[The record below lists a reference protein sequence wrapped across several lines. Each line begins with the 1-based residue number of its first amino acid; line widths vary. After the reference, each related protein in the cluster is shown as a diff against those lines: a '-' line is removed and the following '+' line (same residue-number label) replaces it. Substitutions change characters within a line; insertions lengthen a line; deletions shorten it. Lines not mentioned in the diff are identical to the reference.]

1 MYGADG
7 PLMARATDGSPTPA
21 PRQRLGGRSARVK
34 EAVISATLALLTEK
48 GLQNLTVADIAA
60 RAGVHETSIYR
71 RWGQPANLIIEASLQ
86 YADREIPLP
95 DTGSLVGDLVEMH
108 KEGLVFF
115 ATPVGA
121 TLIGWAF
128 SAPQT
133 PEISP
138 ILAGYWRRRSVLIDQ
153 IFERARTRGEW
164 TSDETIQAL
173 LPDLLGPI
181 YFRHFFLRQ
190 ETSEADLKAM
200 VKTFLLGQRS
210 G

>member
-1 MYGADG
+1 M
-7 PLMARATDGSPTPA
+7 PPA
-21 PRQRLGGRSARVK
+21 PPRQRLGGRSARVTQ
-34 EAVISATLALLTEK
+34 AVIGATLALLSER
-48 GLQNLTVADIAA
+48 GMGRFSIADIAA

-95 DTGSLVGDLVEMH
+95 DTGSLEGDLVAMH

-133 PEISP
+133 AEINP
-138 ILAGYWRRRSVLIDQ
+138 ILTGYWRRRAVLIDR
-153 IFERARTRGEW
+153 IFDRARARGEW
-164 TSDETIQAL
+164 TSTRDIQAL

-190 ETSEADLKAM
+190 ESSEADLQAL
-200 VKTFLLGQRS
+200 VKTFLAGAAV
-210 G
+210 

>member
-1 MYGADG
+1 M
-7 PLMARATDGSPTPA
+7 R
-21 PRQRLGGRSARVK
+21 
-34 EAVISATLALLTEK
+34 EAVINATLALLSER
-48 GLQNLTVADIAA
+48 GLGHFSVADVAA

-71 RWGQPANLIIEASLQ
+71 RWGQPANLIIEAGLQ
-86 YADREIPLP
+86 FANREIPLP
-95 DTGSLVGDLVEMH
+95 DTGSLAGDLVEMH

-133 PEISP
+133 PAISP
-138 ILAGYWRRRSVLIDQ
+138 MLAGYWRRRSVLIDQ
-153 IFERARTRGEW
+153 IFERARARGEW
-164 TSDETIQAL
+164 TSDKDIQAL

-190 ETSEADLKAM
+190 ETSEADLEAM
-200 VKTFLLGQRS
+200 VKTFLASAGT
-210 G
+210 